1 MERVVLTE
9 RRSRKAK
16 VIKKSNRRSEIE
28 AKGGR
33 KGGEGRTEEVEVQ
46 AEVWR
51 KKRKDSSQGTSSGIM
66 ETVDSECLEAR
77 YAWFTLSLQR

>member
-1 MERVVLTE
+1 MERVVWTE
-9 RRSRKAK
+9 RRSREAE

-33 KGGEGRTEEVEVQ
+33 KGGEGRAEEVEVQ
-46 AEVWR
+46 VEVWR
-51 KKRKDSSQGTSSGIM
+51 KKRKDSRNKFSNHGDSGLG
-66 ETVDSECLEAR
+66 VPEAR